1 MNLKLTMM
9 ASCLLAATF
18 GNVRTQA
25 QARYD
30 MSVVQRER
38 LNRGVVALK
47 AGDGSVYITW
57 RTLSTDKKG
66 EPFDIYRNGKKLNNR
81 PLTHGGTFFTD
92 HHPLAGEA
100 VYEVKGGAVAGSF
113 RLKPGD
119 PAGYL
124 SIPLNAPEGVS
135 PPTARPSP
143 TNPTTRA

>member
-57 RTLSTDKKG
+57 RTLSTDKRG
-66 EPFDIYRNGKKLNNR
+66 NPSTSTE
-81 PLTHGGTFFTD
+81 
-92 HHPLAGEA
+92 
-100 VYEVKGGAVAGSF
+100 
-113 RLKPGD
+113 
-119 PAGYL
+119 
-124 SIPLNAPEGVS
+124 
-135 PPTARPSP
+135 TARNSTTGHSLTGALSSP
-143 TNPTTRA
+143 TTIRWRERPSMRLRAVPLPAASD